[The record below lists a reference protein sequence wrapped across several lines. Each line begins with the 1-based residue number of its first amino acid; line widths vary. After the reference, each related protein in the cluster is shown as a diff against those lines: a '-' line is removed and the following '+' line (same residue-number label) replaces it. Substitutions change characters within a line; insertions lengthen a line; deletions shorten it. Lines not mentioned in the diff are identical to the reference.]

1 MNRSWSE
8 TLRLVAI
15 GVVGGL
21 LGAGLLYLVSRPP
34 RGEAITLLPAP
45 TPLPVAV
52 DVAGAVIQPG
62 VYALP
67 QGSRVQDAIQAAGG
81 LAPDADTSGL
91 NQAAFLDDV
100 QRVFIPFRAAPAAML
115 PGVGPGDAAPP
126 GTQPAERGAG
136 VQLLVNINTATQAEL
151 ESLPEIGPVT
161 AQAIITYRTE
171 QGPFLTI
178 EAIDAVPGIG
188 PVTFDAIKDLITVGD
203 VP

>member
-45 TPLPVAV
+45 TPLPVTV
-52 DVAGAVIQPG
+52 DVGGAVLQPG

-91 NQAAFLDDV
+91 NLAAFLEDG
-100 QRVFIPFRAAPAAML
+100 QRAFIPLRAVPTVTLLAGDVEGAA
-115 PGVGPGDAAPP
+115 
-126 GTQPAERGAG
+126 QPAVRGG
-136 VQLLVNINTATQAEL
+136 ELQLLININTATQAEL

-171 QGPFLTI
+171 QGPFPTI
-178 EAIDAVPGIG
+178 ESIDAVPGIG
-188 PVTFDAIKDLITVGD
+188 PATFDAIKDLITVGD